1 MATPDVPESSMPQL
15 FRSDAARLVLLVAL
29 IVVAALTRLVPG
41 RPPNFSPIEAM
52 ALFAGAVFA
61 SRYVAVLVPLA
72 AMLISD
78 MVIGLHSGMWLVYG
92 CMAVIAL
99 AGTRLGGRISA
110 LRVVGYGLG
119 AAVFFFIVTN
129 FAVWAGAASHPQ
141 PMYTPDLQGL
151 VNCYIAAIPFFRNQ
165 VAGVLIY
172 SAVLFGAHALLVRR
186 AAQPAAA

>member
-1 MATPDVPESSMPQL
+1 MSQL

-29 IVVAALTRLVPG
+29 IVVAAATRMLPG

-78 MVIGLHSGMWLVYG
+78 AVIGFHSGMWLVYA

-99 AGTRLGGRISA
+99 AGTRLSGRIST
-110 LRVVGYGLG
+110 LRVIGFGLG
-119 AAVFFFIVTN
+119 AALFFFIVTN
-129 FAVWAGAASHPQ
+129 FAVWIGSG
-141 PMYTPDLQGL
+141 MYAPTFNGL
-151 VNCYIAAIPFFRNQ
+151 VECYVAAIPFFRNQ
-165 VAGVLIY
+165 IAGVMVY
-172 SAVLFGAHALLVRR
+172 SAVLFGAHALLTRR
-186 AAQPAAA
+186 SLQVAAA

>member
-1 MATPDVPESSMPQL
+1 MSQL

-29 IVVAALTRLVPG
+29 IVVAAATRMLPG

-78 MVIGLHSGMWLVYG
+78 AVIGFHSGMWLVYA
-92 CMAVIAL
+92 CMAIIAL
-99 AGTRLGGRISA
+99 AGTRLAGRISA

-119 AAVFFFIVTN
+119 AALFFFVVTN
-129 FAVWAGAASHPQ
+129 FAVWAGAAEYPN

-165 VAGVLIY
+165 IAGVLVY
-172 SAVLFGAHALLVRR
+172 SAVLFGAHALMTRR
-186 AAQPAAA
+186 VAQSATA

>member
-1 MATPDVPESSMPQL
+1 MPQL
-15 FRSDAARLVLLVAL
+15 FRSDAARLALLVAL
-29 IVVAALTRLVPG
+29 IVIAALTRLMPG

-78 MVIGLHSGMWLVYG
+78 LVIGLHSGMWLVYG

-99 AGTRLGGRISA
+99 AGTQLAGRISA

-119 AAVFFFIVTN
+119 AAVFFYVVTN
-129 FAVWAGAASHPQ
+129 FAVWAGSG
-141 PMYTPDLQGL
+141 MYAPTVSGL
-151 VNCYIAAIPFFRNQ
+151 VECYVAAIPFFRNQ
-165 VAGVLIY
+165 IAGVLIY
-172 SAVLFGAHALLVRR
+172 SAVLFGAHALLTRR

>member
-1 MATPDVPESSMPQL
+1 MSQL
-15 FRSDAARLVLLVAL
+15 FRSDAARLALLVAL
-29 IVVAALTRLVPG
+29 VVIAALTRLMPG

-99 AGTRLGGRISA
+99 AGTRLAGRISA

-119 AAVFFFIVTN
+119 AAVFFFVVTN
-129 FAVWAGAASHPQ
+129 FAVWAGSIDHPT

-151 VNCYIAAIPFFRNQ
+151 INCYIAAIPFFRNQ
-165 VAGVLIY
+165 VAGVLVY
-172 SAVLFGAHALLVRR
+172 SAVLFGAHALMTRR
-186 AAQPAAA
+186 VAQSATA

>member
-1 MATPDVPESSMPQL
+1 MSQL

-29 IVVAALTRLVPG
+29 IVVAAATRMLPG

-72 AMLISD
+72 AMLISGA
-78 MVIGLHSGMWLVYG
+78 VIGFHSGMWLVYA
-92 CMAVIAL
+92 CMAIIAL
-99 AGTRLGGRISA
+99 AGTRLAGRISA

-119 AAVFFFIVTN
+119 AALFFFVVTN
-129 FAVWAGAASHPQ
+129 FAVWAGSVDYPT

-165 VAGVLIY
+165 IAGVLVY
-172 SAVLFGAHALLVRR
+172 SAVLFGAHALMTRR
-186 AAQPAAA
+186 VAQSATA

>member
-1 MATPDVPESSMPQL
+1 MSQL
-15 FRSDAARLVLLVAL
+15 FRSDAARLALLVAL
-29 IVVAALTRLVPG
+29 VVIAALPRLMPG

-99 AGTRLGGRISA
+99 AGTRLASRISA

-119 AAVFFFIVTN
+119 AAVFFFVVTN
-129 FAVWAGAASHPQ
+129 FAVCAGAADHPN

-165 VAGVLIY
+165 IAGVLVY
-172 SAVLFGAHALLVRR
+172 SAVLFGAHALMTRR
-186 AAQPAAA
+186 AAQSATA

>member
-1 MATPDVPESSMPQL
+1 MSQL
-15 FRSDAARLVLLVAL
+15 FRSDAARLALLVAL
-29 IVVAALTRLVPG
+29 VVIAALTRLMPG

-78 MVIGLHSGMWLVYG
+78 MVVLGLHSGMWLVYG

-99 AGTRLGGRISA
+99 AGTRLAGRISA
-110 LRVVGYGLG
+110 LRLVGYGLG
-119 AAVFFFIVTN
+119 AAVFFFVVTN
-129 FAVWAGAASHPQ
+129 FAVWAGAADHPN

-165 VAGVLIY
+165 IAGVLVY
-172 SAVLFGAHALLVRR
+172 SAVLFAAHALMTRR
-186 AAQPAAA
+186 AAQSATA